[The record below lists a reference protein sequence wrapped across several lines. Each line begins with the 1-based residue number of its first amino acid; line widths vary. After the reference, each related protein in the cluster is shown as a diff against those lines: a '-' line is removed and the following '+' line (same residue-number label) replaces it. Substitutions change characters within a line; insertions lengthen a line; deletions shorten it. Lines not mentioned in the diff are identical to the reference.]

1 MNKQQTDHIGE
12 TNKMV
17 TALNKWLAKQK
28 RFELIRLS
36 RNFQRQNK

>member
-1 MNKQQTDHIGE
+1 MNKQQTAIE
-12 TNKMV
+12 
-17 TALNKWLAKQK
+17 KWLAKQK